1 MIWSGKKG
9 KIMCLLS
16 RRLWGWFSLKGQF
29 IVRTFINSVHW
40 NGKPTYVH
48 ALWKGILTWLLFWFS
63 SDVSYTLYDSETQ
76 LDSVISFNSHHT
88 LHKRQ
93 SGSGNDS
100 TTASPSQTSTPE
112 YTEKEVRPCQ
122 KVAPHKNDTTFCDH
136 HSSTYGK
143 EGKEMSESGF

>member
-1 MIWSGKKG
+1 M
-9 KIMCLLS
+9 
-16 RRLWGWFSLKGQF
+16 
-29 IVRTFINSVHW
+29 
-40 NGKPTYVH
+40 
-48 ALWKGILTWLLFWFS
+48 
-63 SDVSYTLYDSETQ
+63 SYTLYDSETQ

-122 KVAPHKNDTTFCDH
+122 KVAPHKNDTTFVTFNPVHTEQKVRRCQKVVSNINQNVEECH
-136 HSSTYGK
+136 TKKQIYLYGTMK
-143 EGKEMSESGF
+143 PL